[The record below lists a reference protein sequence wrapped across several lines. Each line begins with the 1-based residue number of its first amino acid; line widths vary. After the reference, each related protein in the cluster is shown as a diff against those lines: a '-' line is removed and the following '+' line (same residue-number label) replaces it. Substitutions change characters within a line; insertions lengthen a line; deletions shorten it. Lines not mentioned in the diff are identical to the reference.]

1 MVIDGLLVI
10 SAMVLN
16 SLISGDA
23 GFRASASTF
32 QTKKRPLFGAV
43 SFLYHSLARL
53 TKDSNSSFDF
63 SFDAYQFSHLLCI

>member
-23 GFRASASTF
+23 GFF
-32 QTKKRPLFGAV
+32 PKIDLEWI
-43 SFLYHSLARL
+43 
-53 TKDSNSSFDF
+53 KDE
-63 SFDAYQFSHLLCI
+63 

>member
-23 GFRASASTF
+23 GFRASAST
-32 QTKKRPLFGAV
+32 
-43 SFLYHSLARL
+43 LYFFP
-53 TKDSNSSFDF
+53 K
-63 SFDAYQFSHLLCI
+63 